1 MSCYGEST
9 FYTKRTDYFMYSLS
23 FIEFCTLLE
32 SIRTSKTINWD
43 TGEGIHWIRPSKEDL
58 TYLEPFSQWLEEN
71 D

>member
-1 MSCYGEST
+1 
-9 FYTKRTDYFMYSLS
+9 MYSLS